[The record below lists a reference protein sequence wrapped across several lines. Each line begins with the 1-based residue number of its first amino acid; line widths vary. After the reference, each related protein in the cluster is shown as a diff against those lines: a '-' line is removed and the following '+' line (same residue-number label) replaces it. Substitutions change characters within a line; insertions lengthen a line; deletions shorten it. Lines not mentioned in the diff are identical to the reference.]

1 MTQNSTFGPNSMKY
15 SPDEVLSGLLA
26 TFKQTTFTDDTDRLG
41 AIFKELGQTYSLLS
55 PFAAAQ
61 GEADFSAVLG
71 KGLEKLVSKK
81 WLDHEPGMYSLTEAG
96 RVSCVGSKKTLFNK
110 GDLEQLE
117 ALAADFE
124 AQLGA

>member
-81 WLDHEPGMYSLTEAG
+81 WLDHEPGTYSLTEAG

>member
-1 MTQNSTFGPNSMKY
+1 MTQNASLGPRSMRY
-15 SPDEVLSGLLA
+15 SPDEILAGLFA
-26 TFKQTTFTDDTDRLG
+26 TLERNSFTDDTDRLG

-81 WLDHEPGMYSLTEAG
+81 WLNHEHGTYSLTEEG
-96 RVSCVGSKKTLFNK
+96 RASSLGSKRTLFNK
-110 GDLEQLE
+110 GDIEQLDS
-117 ALAADFE
+117 LAIAFE

>member
-81 WLDHEPGMYSLTEAG
+81 WLDHEPGTYSLTEAG
-96 RVSCVGSKKTLFNK
+96 RASCVGSKKTLFNK